1 MKITKRQL
9 KRIIREEYTRLKKPT
24 LKEGM
29 PRPEYED
36 EGDIDYEIQL
46 YTEEMGTE
54 VIDFAALR
62 KYLTGPIMGFSPEAV
77 DDAID
82 NNAELG
88 YIVQR

>member
-1 MKITKRQL
+1 M
-9 KRIIREEYTRLKKPT
+9 
-24 LKEGM
+24 
-29 PRPEYED
+29 
-36 EGDIDYEIQL
+36 EIQY